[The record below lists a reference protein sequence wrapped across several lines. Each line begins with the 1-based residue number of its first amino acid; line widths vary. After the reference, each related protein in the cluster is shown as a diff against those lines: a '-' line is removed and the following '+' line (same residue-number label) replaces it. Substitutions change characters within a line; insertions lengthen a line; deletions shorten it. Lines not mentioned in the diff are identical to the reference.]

1 MFTWQ
6 PDTGT
11 IEETFAD
18 QTDAEEWLTLN
29 FADLSAEGISTVT
42 LLEDGEVVY
51 GPMGLD
57 PL

>member
-1 MFTWQ
+1 MFTWR

-11 IEETFAD
+11 IDETFSD
-18 QTDAEEWLTLN
+18 QADAEEWLTLN

-51 GPMGLD
+51 GPMGLE